1 MAATAIPQPSVEH
14 RQTVER
20 DEALERERP
29 LEREEALERDKTLD
43 RYETIDYDALDNERL
58 GSFRRRSPVR
68 GIMIAAPVGAG
79 IWALVISLV
88 RLALS

>member
-20 DEALERERP
+20 D
-29 LEREEALERDKTLD
+29 EALERDKTLD